1 MKYLL
6 FFVSNLYYVSW
17 SYAQKKMTPEDY
29 ISKYFQL
36 AVAEMNAY
44 KIPASITLAQGL
56 IETENGNSLLAT
68 KANNHFGIKCKSDWT
83 GPTFIKDDDTK
94 NECFRSYGSVEDS
107 YRDHSVFLLKPRY
120 STLFNHEMTD
130 YRSWAYGLK
139 QAGYATNPNYPAML
153 IKLIEDYKLFQF
165 DKFGLEKVPP
175 AVEKPIEKKPQLSR
189 EDLIKLRKQL
199 ANNLD
204 LVIVDEGFDIYRL
217 ASVTKN
223 SIETLLEFN
232 DIEGEQPIR
241 MGQNFFL
248 QKKSKSNPKEKHT
261 TLIGESLYD
270 ISQMYGVSLKL
281 LRKYNKLENWE
292 QPRIGEVI
300 YLNKYRED
308 FIKTRPFYEIHR
320 ERTDKNL
327 ELFFPIDIPESISA
341 KTDSQLNIQQSNNTN
356 LLGVNKPMQTSDE
369 KVEEQRVLK
378 LNATAVL
385 EPILVKNNP
394 AEMKIEQ
401 PLSSENKVWI
411 NHTVKPKETVF
422 RISKMYSCK
431 PNEVLNWNALT
442 IEQNLKV
449 GQSLRVYTQY
459 PNGIAL
465 EVPKPNENMDLNPKL
480 KSNESVNKM
489 PNILKTSSRSDTEKS
504 KIDSTTKTFLKT
516 TPKEPQKPR
525 IVILKS
531 PQTTLKQNI
540 EINYKASDSSIS
552 ARNREIKSEKIADL
566 YKSLRRD
573 SLSLDTSI
581 KRRIKLTNE

>member
-1 MKYLL
+1 
-6 FFVSNLYYVSW
+6 
-17 SYAQKKMTPEDY
+17 
-29 ISKYFQL
+29 
-36 AVAEMNAY
+36 
-44 KIPASITLAQGL
+44 
-56 IETENGNSLLAT
+56 
-68 KANNHFGIKCKSDWT
+68 
-83 GPTFIKDDDTK
+83 
-94 NECFRSYGSVEDS
+94 
-107 YRDHSVFLLKPRY
+107 
-120 STLFNHEMTD
+120 
-130 YRSWAYGLK
+130 
-139 QAGYATNPNYPAML
+139 
-153 IKLIEDYKLFQF
+153 
-165 DKFGLEKVPP
+165 
-175 AVEKPIEKKPQLSR
+175 
-189 EDLIKLRKQL
+189 
-199 ANNLD
+199 
-204 LVIVDEGFDIYRL
+204 
-217 ASVTKN
+217 
-223 SIETLLEFN
+223 
-232 DIEGEQPIR
+232 
-241 MGQNFFL
+241 
-248 QKKSKSNPKEKHT
+248 
-261 TLIGESLYD
+261 
-270 ISQMYGVSLKL
+270 
-281 LRKYNKLENWE
+281 
-292 QPRIGEVI
+292 
-300 YLNKYRED
+300 
-308 FIKTRPFYEIHR
+308 
-320 ERTDKNL
+320 
-327 ELFFPIDIPESISA
+327 
-341 KTDSQLNIQQSNNTN
+341 
-356 LLGVNKPMQTSDE
+356 
-369 KVEEQRVLK
+369 
-378 LNATAVL
+378 
-385 EPILVKNNP
+385 
-394 AEMKIEQ
+394 MKIEQ